1 MINFKFRNDTDTKPI
16 VTKGNKYGKANRLH
30 SENGSNNYA
39 ETTDCI
45 GFDFGYICPKCVFHK
60 CDFVNQN
67 VETMSEKYGNEIGD
81 CKVEIYELH
90 KGKLKGIGQC
100 SCYAEKHQ
108 WGTP

>member
-1 MINFKFRNDTDTKPI
+1 MITFKYRDSTDTKPI
-16 VTKGNKYGKANRLH
+16 VTKGNKFHICSIIKCRH
-30 SENGSNNYA
+30 FA
-39 ETTDCI
+39 EKTDCI
-45 GFDFGYICPKCVFHK
+45 GFDFGYICPQCVFNK

-67 VETMSEKYGNEIGD
+67 VETMGEKYGNEIGD
-81 CKVEIYELH
+81 CKMEIYELH